1 MAMGGFDQFLIIS
14 LFVIIIGLVA
24 ACGIWVVWLVVGGQ
38 VEDQADQADAMWQ
51 AIEDE
56 CRRMREA
63 WIAD

>member
-1 MAMGGFDQFLIIS
+1 MGDFDQFLIIS

-24 ACGIWVVWLVVGGQ
+24 ICGIWVVWLIVGGR

-63 WIAD
+63 RIAD

>member
-1 MAMGGFDQFLIIS
+1 MGDFDQFLIIS

-24 ACGIWVVWLVVGGQ
+24 SCGLWVVWLLVGGQ
-38 VEDQADQADAMWQ
+38 VDRQADQADAMWQ

-63 WIAD
+63 GIAD

>member
-1 MAMGGFDQFLIIS
+1 MGDFDQFLIIS

-24 ACGIWVVWLVVGGQ
+24 ICGCWVIWLIVGGQ

-63 WIAD
+63 GIAD

>member
-1 MAMGGFDQFLIIS
+1 MGDFDQFLIIS
-14 LFVIIIGLVA
+14 LFVVIIGLVA
-24 ACGIWVVWLVVGGQ
+24 SCGIWVVWLIVGGQ
-38 VEDQADQADAMWQ
+38 VEDQAEQADAMWQ

>member
-1 MAMGGFDQFLIIS
+1 MGDFDQFLIIS

-24 ACGIWVVWLVVGGQ
+24 ICGIWVVWLIVGGQ
-38 VEDQADQADAMWQ
+38 LDGEADQADSMWH

-63 WIAD
+63 GIAD

>member
-1 MAMGGFDQFLIIS
+1 MGDFDQFLIIS

-24 ACGIWVVWLVVGGQ
+24 ICGIWVVWLIVGGQ

-63 WIAD
+63 GHG

>member
-1 MAMGGFDQFLIIS
+1 MGDFDQFLIIS

-24 ACGIWVVWLVVGGQ
+24 ICGGWIVWLIVGGQ

-63 WIAD
+63 GHG

>member
-1 MAMGGFDQFLIIS
+1 MGDFDQFLIIS
-14 LFVIIIGLVA
+14 LFVVIIGLVA
-24 ACGIWVVWLVVGGQ
+24 SCGIWVVWLIVGGQ

-63 WIAD
+63 GIAD

>member
-1 MAMGGFDQFLIIS
+1 MGDFDQFLIIS
-14 LFVIIIGLVA
+14 LFVVIIGLVA
-24 ACGIWVVWLVVGGQ
+24 ACGIWVVWLVIGGQ

-63 WIAD
+63 GIAD

>member
-1 MAMGGFDQFLIIS
+1 MGDFDQFLIIS
-14 LFVIIIGLVA
+14 LFVLIIGLVA
-24 ACGIWVVWLVVGGQ
+24 ICGGWIVWLIVGGQ

-63 WIAD
+63 GIAD

>member
-1 MAMGGFDQFLIIS
+1 MGDFDQFLIIS

-24 ACGIWVVWLVVGGQ
+24 ICGIWVVWLIVGGQ
-38 VEDQADQADAMWQ
+38 VDGEADQADAMWH

-63 WIAD
+63 GHG

>member
-1 MAMGGFDQFLIIS
+1 MGDFDQFLIIS
-14 LFVIIIGLVA
+14 LFVLIIGLVA
-24 ACGIWVVWLVVGGQ
+24 ICGCWVIWLIVGGQ

-63 WIAD
+63 GHG